1 MGSVIGDIL
10 VGLLKVIGK
19 IILFLVWGIL
29 RLLELLCHSLASFI
43 KNMLTPKER

>member
-19 IILFLVWGIL
+19 IFLFLLWGIL
-29 RLLELLCHSLASFI
+29 RLAELICHSLASFI
-43 KNMLTPKER
+43 KNMLIPKER